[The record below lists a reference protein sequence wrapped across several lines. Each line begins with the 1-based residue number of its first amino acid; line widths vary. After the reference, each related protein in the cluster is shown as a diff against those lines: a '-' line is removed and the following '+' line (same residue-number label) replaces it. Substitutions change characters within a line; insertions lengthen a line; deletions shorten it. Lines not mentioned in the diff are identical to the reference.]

1 MCKQVPLLFAYLF
14 IYREVHHPVSSS
26 FHCIMKSDSDDQ
38 NAVSSLTLSPDKLL
52 LQDIVDA
59 LKHNVPIMDRT
70 YHFKTYKQCFI
81 GSEAI
86 DYLVSSGV
94 ATSRNDALQIGQLIM
109 NELHTIEHVTRD
121 HPLLDD
127 KKFYRFVQPN
137 ERGGTLLSTTNKE
150 EVTTEPT
157 AVAVSWSDFVSP
169 TVLHN
174 NNKSSNNDSNM
185 DDLVERYDQIT
196 LDPSLLPKNT
206 NLNLFDA
213 ISPKDIHVAT
223 NIWPL
228 DKYNT
233 ELLNNVHPPNWQDPI
248 VTGTNSNNHYDM
260 VVIGGGTA
268 GLITAAGSAG
278 VGARV
283 AMIEE
288 HLLGGDCLNVG
299 CVPSKT
305 LIHSANLAHT
315 LRGNVQRLNNAGITL
330 DPSTVQVDFTKVM
343 ERVRKV
349 RSEISHHDSAERYSK
364 ELGVEIFI
372 GRGKFTSEN
381 SVIVNGQTLTFK
393 RAAIATGGYPTLIA
407 MEGLEELYKQ
417 CSYTNSP
424 TAPRPIVITNETIFN
439 LTMAPKKLIVIGA
452 GVIGLEMAQAMQR
465 LGVPTTVLGRSGR
478 VLNNEDEDLAL
489 IVKEQMVSDGVE
501 FRLNVTKYCKIE
513 LTGVVHEENGHPE
526 MKITIQEDGIEQVTE
541 IICDA
546 LLIAAGRR
554 PNVTGMDLEL
564 AKVQYDTQSGLVVND
579 KLQTTNSRIYGVGDC
594 CSKYKFTHA
603 ADFMARAVI
612 RNALFLGK
620 EKMSSLLIPY
630 ATFTSPEIAS
640 VGLYESDLK
649 EKGIEYRII
658 EKHFKDNDRS
668 ITDDATQGMVRI
680 RVGSKTDQ
688 IYGATIVGNNAGNMI
703 SEITLAMQTKTGLGS
718 IAAVIH
724 PYPTAA
730 EAIRHCGDLYNKT
743 RLTTTVKT
751 LLRGIIQIQR

>member
-1 MCKQVPLLFAYLF
+1 MTVIDIDDPL
-14 IYREVHHPVSSS
+14 SSS
-26 FHCIMKSDSDDQ
+26 EMMNDVAAGFQKYVNI
-38 NAVSSLTLSPDKLL
+38 A
-52 LQDIVDA
+52 
-59 LKHNVPIMDRT
+59 DRT
-70 YHFKTYKQCFI
+70 YRFKTYKQCFI
-81 GSEAI
+81 GTEAV
-86 DYLVSSGV
+86 DYLISSGV
-94 ATSRNDALQIGQLIM
+94 ATTRADAVRIGQLLM
-109 NELHTIEHVTRD
+109 NDYYLFEHVTRD
-121 HPLLDD
+121 HPFRDEKL
-127 KKFYRFVQPN
+127 FYRFLAPN
-137 ERGGTLLSTTNKE
+137 ERGSVATNENTGQKI
-150 EVTTEPT
+150 
-157 AVAVSWSDFVSP
+157 SWSDFLSP
-169 TVLHN
+169 TGLN
-174 NNKSSNNDSNM
+174 NQDTETTENKND
-185 DDLVERYDQIT
+185 DDEEEEGEGTTGTVKFT
-196 LDPSLLPKNT
+196 DPSLLPNINPT
-206 NLNLFDA
+206 IFDT

-223 NIWPL
+223 NVWPL

-233 ELLNNVHPPNWQDPI
+233 ELLNNVHPANWQDP
-248 VTGTNSNNHYDM
+248 VVNEKNNHYDM

-315 LRGNVQRLNNAGITL
+315 VRGNMKHLNDAGITL
-330 DPSTVQVDFTKVM
+330 DPSTVHVDFTKVM
-343 ERVRKV
+343 ERVRKI

-364 ELGVEIFI
+364 ELGVEIYI

-393 RAAIATGGYPTLIA
+393 RAAIATGGYPTLIN
-407 MEGLEELYKQ
+407 MDGLDDLYKQ
-417 CSYTNSP
+417 CSYSKDSNV
-424 TAPRPIVITNETIFN
+424 PRPIVITNETIFN
-439 LTMAPKKLIVIGA
+439 LTNAPKKLVVIGA

-478 VLNNEDEDLAL
+478 ILNKEDDDLAL
-489 IVKEQMVSDGVE
+489 IVKEQMIQDGVE
-501 FRLNVTKYCKIE
+501 FRLHVVKYYKVE

-526 MKITIQEDGIEQVTE
+526 MKLTIQEEGLDTVTE
-541 IICDA
+541 LYCDA

-564 AKVQYDTQSGLVVND
+564 AKVEYDTQNGLKVND

-594 CSKYKFTHA
+594 CSQYKFTHA

-649 EKGIEYRII
+649 EKGIEFRII
-658 EKHFKDNDRS
+658 EKHFKNNDRA

-724 PYPTAA
+724 PYPTTA

-743 RLTTTVKT
+743 RLTITVKS
-751 LLRGIIQIQR
+751 LLRNIIQLQR